1 MDEDDFDYP
10 VIREDLNTY
19 TIKNVDWDMHDC
31 TYNIQTTADD
41 NEITIGNVFDDW
53 ESEVLRDKY
62 PELMQAWIAYRQLL
76 EKYKVWD
83 TLTQDPKEDDILD
96 F

>member
-1 MDEDDFDYP
+1 MDDKDSYIWKHNDVDYQIHD
-10 VIREDLNTY
+10 V
-19 TIKNVDWDMHDC
+19 KWDMHDC